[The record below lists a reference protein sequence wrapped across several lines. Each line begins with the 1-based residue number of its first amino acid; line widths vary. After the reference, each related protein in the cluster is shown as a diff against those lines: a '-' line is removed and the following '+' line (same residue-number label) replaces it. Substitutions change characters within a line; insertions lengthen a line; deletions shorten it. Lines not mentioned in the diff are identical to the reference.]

1 MVTWIALYQ
10 DIDSSEL
17 LWMYYENI
25 VKLSNSVLRFSI
37 IVSALLLNFV
47 LINVN
52 GLKSIGLDNHFI
64 NQSQIFY
71 FAVHSGVSKLW

>member
-52 GLKSIGLDNHFI
+52 GLKSIGRDNHFI

-71 FAVHSGVSKLW
+71 FAVHPGVRKLW